1 MSGLVD
7 GILFL
12 LRALQKHLYVP
23 GDNDTVRKQKVVA
36 MLAGITGMVCA
47 IGLTIINL
55 VIQLDRIALLYSVT
69 ALYMILVILALYYFP
84 RHYVKLI
91 FITAIFVTLNP
102 WATHLISGGFQS
114 GLNPAMWSLFGPFAA
129 VILIGPRRAV
139 IVIIVLIVCALSAG
153 LLEPQVAGLVPE
165 LSDAIRVSIGLF
177 NIITPA
183 LMIFISGLYLFH
195 ALENERKRAD
205 NLLLNILPEPIAARL
220 KQGSTNIAEYHE
232 SITVLFADI
241 VNFTRLSDGA
251 DPTTV
256 VGYLND
262 LFSEFDDLADRYH
275 LEKIKTIGDAYMVAG
290 GLPASLTDH
299 VAAVAAF
306 AVDILRIT
314 KNFPTWDG
322 EVVDLRI
329 GIHTGPAVAGVIG
342 HRKFIY
348 DLWGDTVN
356 IASRMESSGLNNSI
370 QVTGE
375 VRQQLAGRYC
385 FEPRGPIAIKGK
397 GTLMT
402 YLLCLDEA
410 GNPLPVNSLVD
421 ESVH

>member
-7 GILFL
+7 GITFL
-12 LRALQKHLYVP
+12 LRELQQHLHVP
-23 GDNDTVRKQKVVA
+23 GDNDTVRKQKAVA

-55 VIQLDRIALLYSVT
+55 VIQLDRIALFYSLI
-69 ALYMILVILALYYFP
+69 ALFMLLVILALYHWP
-84 RHYVKLI
+84 RHYVKLV
-91 FITAIFVTLNP
+91 FVSAIFVTLNP
-102 WATHLISGGFQS
+102 WAIHLLSGGFQS

-129 VILIGPRRAV
+129 VILIGPRPAVVV
-139 IVIIVLIVCALSAG
+139 IVALIASALSAG
-153 LLEPQVAGLVPE
+153 LLEPRVAGLVPE
-165 LSDAIRVSIGLF
+165 LSDALRVSIGLF

-205 NLLLNILPEPIAARL
+205 TLLLNILPEPIAARL
-220 KQGSTNIAEYHE
+220 KQDSITIAEYHE
-232 SITVLFADI
+232 TITVLFADI

-256 VGYLND
+256 VGFLND

-275 LEKIKTIGDAYMVAG
+275 LEKIKTIGDAYMVVG
-290 GLPASLTDH
+290 GLPHPLADH
-299 VAAVAAF
+299 VAAVTAF
-306 AVDILRIT
+306 AVDILRT
-314 KNFPTWDG
+314 ARNFPAWNG
-322 EVVDLRI
+322 EAVALRI

-356 IASRMESSGLNNSI
+356 IASRMESSGLINAI

-402 YLLCLDEA
+402 YLLCLDEG
-410 GNPLPVNSLVD
+410 GNPLPANSLVD